1 MSTQKFTCFKA
12 TIFCFLLCFLSLTG
26 CSRTAKQPVSTVN
39 EEALDEAMH
48 LQELTA
54 GTVKVDKE
62 NLFEY
67 ARITDCFLS
76 EDQEHI
82 TLSLSMPA
90 IPQSDD
96 AYLYLFRMN
105 TWDDT
110 YSFTEE
116 PVAQALKGENSSF
129 QFEYTESYLFS
140 KFVPALLIN
149 EEYVSLSMGHY
160 ITNPELLAENQD
172 EFPLSTSK
180 KGLLL
185 DPELLGTPLLTDLGI
200 QHAIYNIPL
209 SLILGKTS
217 DEKFP
222 TITYDYEGTTYYFNG
237 AIIDNYDNLFT
248 YLTNSGMLSTAII
261 LNDWNEAYP
270 EIIHPLARVKNSGAY
285 YYAFNTAEE
294 KGCRHLEAVA
304 SFLAARYNGSGHG
317 LVSSWVIS
325 NEINQH
331 TTWNYMD
338 TTDIEVYASQFEKS
352 LRIFYNAI
360 KSNFAEAK
368 VYFSVDHDW
377 NNNKNDNTKYFNAKD
392 LVSAINTA
400 AIKQGN
406 YDWGLAI
413 HPYPDPLTRIN
424 YWSIDY
430 DKSINSPTL
439 TIMNLS
445 TVTDFLTQKDF
456 LDRSGKVRSITITEL
471 GFSSVSGERLQAA
484 AFAYCYLIIDA
495 NPYIDAF
502 IMNRQTDAKEEVAQG
517 LAFGIY
523 ELDHSPKYIVDVFTN
538 IDTPKALDY
547 TDFMLNILGADSLEE
562 ALSWAE

>member
-39 EEALDEAMH
+39 DEALDEAMH

-96 AYLYLFRMN
+96 AYLYLFRIN

-110 YSFTEE
+110 YSFTEK
-116 PVAQALKGENSSF
+116 PVAQALKNENSSF
-129 QFEYTESYLFS
+129 QFEYTESCLFS

-160 ITNPELLAENQD
+160 ITNPELLAKNQD
-172 EFPLSTSK
+172 EFPRSTSK

-209 SLILGKTS
+209 SLILGETS

-400 AIKQGN
+400 AVKQGN

-430 DKSINSPTL
+430 DKSIDSPTL

-445 TVTDFLTQKDF
+445 TVTDFLTQRDF

-523 ELDHSPKYIVDVFTN
+523 ELDHSPKYIVDIFTN